1 MKLSIIIPV
10 YNEAGTIREMLARVE
25 ATQFPIEKEIVLVDD
40 YSTDGTRDILR
51 KEYEGKHVVRYH
63 DRNHG
68 KGHAV
73 RTGIAAITG
82 EFAVIQDADLEYDPA
97 DLVPML
103 KKMID
108 EKLPVLYGSREAGA
122 NRNRHSGTLFY
133 FGGLA
138 VTLAMNVLY
147 NQRLTDGLTCYKMY
161 RSDLLKKF
169 RLKSERFEIDSEL
182 FALTAKEGIRIK
194 EFPISYKPRSV
205 KEGKKITWVDGV
217 RSILILIKY
226 RF

>member
-10 YNEAGTIREMLARVE
+10 FNEAKTFHEILSRVE
-25 ATQFPIEKEIVLVDD
+25 ATEFPVEKELIIVDD
-40 YSTDGTRDILR
+40 YSTDGTRDILDGY
-51 KEYEGKHVVRYH
+51 KDKFVVLFH
-63 DRNHG
+63 DKNYG

-108 EKLPVLYGSREAGA
+108 EDLSVLYGSRETGA

-161 RSDLLKKF
+161 RSALLKKF

-217 RSILILIKY
+217 RSIMILIKY